1 MQPYFAL
8 APEMTFDILSSKE
21 GKRVRI
27 ENIEPINNPITIE
40 DAKVLMSPSRAAL

>member
-1 MQPYFAL
+1 MSSKRSNYR
-8 APEMTFDILSSKE
+8 ESTVSSKE